1 MLSVLRAQKSIL
13 WIRFLLKNELIYIRH
28 IVVDMSETMLE
39 EVFVNKVI
47 LYER

>member
-1 MLSVLRAQKSIL
+1 MYCVLKTLFFELDI
-13 WIRFLLKNELIYIRH
+13 IKKELIYIRH